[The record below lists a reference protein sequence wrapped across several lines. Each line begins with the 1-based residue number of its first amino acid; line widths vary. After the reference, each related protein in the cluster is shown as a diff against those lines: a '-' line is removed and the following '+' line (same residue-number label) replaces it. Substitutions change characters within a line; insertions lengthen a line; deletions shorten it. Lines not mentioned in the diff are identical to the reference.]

1 MMIVPHQ
8 ITADVPLNLTTTL
21 GVSIFWNIQ
30 NRTSSWLYLMEV
42 VAGTTPT
49 AAEVAQGYAVQTN
62 EHYLAPGATP
72 DVMRMPISRN
82 GFDLW
87 ALARVSGSLVA
98 GDVY

>member
-1 MMIVPHQ
+1 MIVPHQ

-42 VAGTTPT
+42 AAGTTPT
-49 AAEVAQGYAVQTN
+49 AADVAQGYAVQTN
-62 EHYLAPGATP
+62 EHYLAPGATR
-72 DVMRMPISRN
+72 DVMGVLQSQS
-82 GFDLW
+82 GYDLW

-98 GDVY
+98 GDVS